1 MKFTTVRNWGEDP
14 NGNWSISLYD
24 TLQGDVSNCS
34 DKSGWRWQLYDD
46 FSMNN
51 TIYDQVITCEFNSDP
66 VALHRFCSNGRI
78 NNEDGYY
85 GQLCNDGVDKA
96 CDILNK
102 FANDTYNNLTATDAC
117 CLCGGGVSPGA
128 LPDYLSEWKVAVY
141 GHHISNT
148 STNITSEPD
157 TDDGSS
163 GAIIYSNT
171 IAAPLFFVATAAV
184 VLIVVG
190 L

>member
-1 MKFTTVRNWGEDP
+1 
-14 NGNWSISLYD
+14 
-24 TLQGDVSNCS
+24 
-34 DKSGWRWQLYDD
+34 
-46 FSMNN
+46 MND

-128 LPDYLSEWKVAVY
+128 LSDYLSEWKVAVY

-148 STNITSEPD
+148 STNITSELD

-163 GAIIYSNT
+163 GAIIYSNI

-184 VLIVVG
+184 VFIVVG